1 MVIVINVKQFVYK
14 IFKLSIFN
22 SEKVVLRHTL
32 PFTYVLYIS
41 LSLYYFYSLTYTAPS
56 KQILSSYFVVNDLIR
71 RRYIFFNLLCIT
83 SSSVIFTSY
92 LCQLEIFISNW
103 WVIFQNKT
111 LPMNINIQ
119 VVSMSVYH
127 MWVLIVLLCTYLNVY
142 VGIYSTYI
150 CICNLQE
157 HHVCIW
163 YGVWVE

>member
-32 PFTYVLYIS
+32 PFTYGLYIS